1 MYSTYLSI
9 ITSAC
14 SLQFSFFMFFF
25 VFFVC
30 FNLDAAST
38 SNTNVASTTA
48 SSNSTKVQKPK
59 RKQRKYNLSCTQ
71 FGQITK
77 TKVTKNILSK
87 ISSSHVMPTIIYQIY
102 KLGVKQRRFKKIA
115 WIRSHHLHF
124 QGKFKLLAEKFT

>member
-1 MYSTYLSI
+1 MHSTYLSI

-14 SLQFSFFMFFF
+14 SLVQHFYVFC
-25 VFFVC
+25 FFVC

-59 RKQRKYNLSCTQ
+59 RKQRKYFSCTQ

-87 ISSSHVMPTIIYQIY
+87 DSSSRVVHTIID
-102 KLGVKQRRFKKIA
+102 
-115 WIRSHHLHF
+115 
-124 QGKFKLLAEKFT
+124 

>member
-1 MYSTYLSI
+1 MHSTYLSI

-14 SLQFSFFMFFF
+14 SLVQIFYVFC
-25 VFFVC
+25 FFVC

-59 RKQRKYNLSCTQ
+59 RKQRKYLSCTQ

-77 TKVTKNILSK
+77 TKVTKNLLSK
-87 ISSSHVMPTIIYQIY
+87 DSSSHVIPTII
-102 KLGVKQRRFKKIA
+102 LD
-115 WIRSHHLHF
+115 
-124 QGKFKLLAEKFT
+124 

>member
-1 MYSTYLSI
+1 MHSTYLSI

-14 SLQFSFFMFFF
+14 SLVQHFYVFLFFC
-25 VFFVC
+25 VC

-59 RKQRKYNLSCTQ
+59 RKQRKYFSCTQ

-87 ISSSHVMPTIIYQIY
+87 DSSSHLQ
-102 KLGVKQRRFKKIA
+102 
-115 WIRSHHLHF
+115 IRSSI
-124 QGKFKLLAEKFT
+124 